1 MAKRFK
7 LRICRAI
14 TATWQSCRSKDP
26 SILPEDPALSFSRLN
41 ADDQDRRRG
50 GHRRQSFKHHASSAF
65 ISIGAAC
72 GLQQTSDEEF
82 KWQKEEKWHVV
93 AKMYEQPPTHRRKI
107 CNSSASE
114 DDLPFL
120 PPAPPPSSAEEN
132 YCRGKRKNKK
142 KKKNKYRNVPSRLR
156 TSTSSAESG
165 WFSSDGGAASA
176 AAAAGEEHY
185 REETGTLVSS
195 APSLSTTD
203 TTSSNSHK
211 IKNKRR
217 VISSKRRGVV
227 SWPPPLP
234 SEEVEIPARLSMLK
248 KLIPCAID
256 GKVKESFAV
265 VKRSEN
271 PYEDF
276 KNSMM
281 DMITEKQMFDHRDLE
296 QLLQCF
302 LSLNSGNYHGIIV
315 QVFSDIW
322 NDIFSPAAGL
332 NFPQHRRRRVSR
344 IASF

>member
-26 SILPEDPALSFSRLN
+26 SILPEDPALSFSRLS
-41 ADDQDRRRG
+41 ADDQDR
-50 GHRRQSFKHHASSAF
+50 HRRQSFKHHASSAF

-93 AKMYEQPPTHRRKI
+93 AKMYEQPIHRRKI

-132 YCRGKRKNKK
+132 YGRGKRKKK
-142 KKKNKYRNVPSRLR
+142 KKKNKYSNVPSRLR
-156 TSTSSAESG
+156 TSTSSVESG
-165 WFSSDGGAASA
+165 WFSSDGGA

-203 TTSSNSHK
+203 TTSSNSYK
-211 IKNKRR
+211 IKNKKR
-217 VISSKRRGVV
+217 VISSKRGVV
-227 SWPPPLP
+227 SWPPPP

-248 KLIPCAID
+248 NLIPCAID

-322 NDIFSPAAGL
+322 NDIFSPSAGL
-332 NFPQHRRRRVSR
+332 NFPQNRRRVSR